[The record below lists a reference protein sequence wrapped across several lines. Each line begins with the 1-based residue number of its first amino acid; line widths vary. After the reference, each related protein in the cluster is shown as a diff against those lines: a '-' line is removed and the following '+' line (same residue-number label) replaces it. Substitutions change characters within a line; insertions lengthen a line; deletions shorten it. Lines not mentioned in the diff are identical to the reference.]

1 MSGAGA
7 NPRAEGLTVAGSLLG
22 VRMLLL
28 LVAAWAQSTEVAPAA
43 PAICPLLPSP
53 RDAEVALIG
62 DRARLVLDPEGAQ
75 RLSGLDLTGDDPA
88 MLVPDHFWKELVQW
102 APGDD
107 VVLIG
112 ASDPLELSAPDLAPR
127 ALRGLGARMGAQAE
141 PWTTS
146 ALPVAPPLGPA
157 VLAQPAPDPSAPA
170 WGVVAE
176 VHMPDGT
183 VIELVGALF
192 GTLAHDATCQ
202 AALINRLSTVRPGHV
217 TKADFGN
224 KHYQLPILSG
234 GVMALDVPADMA
246 VRVDVGM
253 QRSRFV
259 VQAWGRADS
268 TTPPDQLAITVS
280 HIPWNPPK
288 ADRKKPIATTLALGS
303 TASWHKVKGAP
314 EQRVAWVEIPG
325 KDGGRELIQLEL
337 TSRDP
342 ASLLA
347 LVEVATLARRL
358 AAPL

>member
-1 MSGAGA
+1 
-7 NPRAEGLTVAGSLLG
+7 
-22 VRMLLL
+22 MLLL
-28 LVAAWAQSTEVAPAA
+28 LVAAWAQATEVAPTAA
-43 PAICPLLPSP
+43 AICPLLPSP

-75 RLSGLDLTGDDPA
+75 RLSGLDLTGDDPS

-102 APGDD
+102 APGDN

-127 ALRGLGARMGAQAE
+127 ALRGLGARMGAQPE
-141 PWTTS
+141 PWSTS
-146 ALPVAPPLGPA
+146 PLSVQAPLGPA
-157 VLAQPAPDPSAPA
+157 VLAQPALDPAA
-170 WGVVAE
+170 ATWGVVAE
-176 VHMPDGT
+176 VNMPDGT

-192 GTLAHDATCQ
+192 GTLAQDAACR
-202 AALINRLSTVRPGHV
+202 AALIDRLSAVRPGHV
-217 TKADFGN
+217 TKADFGD

-259 VQAWGRADS
+259 VQAWGRAES

-280 HIPWNPPK
+280 HIPWNAPK
-288 ADRKKPIATTLALGS
+288 ADRKKPLATTLALGS
-303 TASWHKVKGAP
+303 SASWRKVKGKP

-325 KDGGRELIQLEL
+325 KDGGRELILLEL
-337 TSRDP
+337 THRDP
-342 ASLLA
+342 ANLPA
-347 LVEVATLARRL
+347 LIEVATLARRL
-358 AAPL
+358 GAAL